1 MFEKEGLNK
10 IKPKVY
16 LAGPLF
22 SEAERT
28 FNHNLKKLL
37 TPYFDVYLPQED
49 GGLMVDMIREGMSPK
64 LAAQKVFDGDIK
76 AMEKCDVFLMILDGR
91 AVDEGA
97 SFELGFSYA
106 HEKPCYGLKTDPR
119 QLLAT
124 GNNPM
129 IDCPLEHIFQSV
141 DDLIEWARS
150 LVEQKERLER
160 NTAQYVEELV

>member
-1 MFEKEGLNK
+1 MIEIEKRK
-10 IKPKVY
+10 KPKVY

-28 FNHNLKKLL
+28 FNHNLKRLL

-49 GGLMVDMIREGMSPK
+49 GGLMVDMIREGMDPT

-106 HEKPCYGLKTDPR
+106 HNKPCYGLKTDPR

-129 IDCPLEHIFQSV
+129 IDCPLKHIFQSV
-141 DDLIEWARS
+141 DELIDWARS
-150 LVEQKERLER
+150 FVEQKERLER
-160 NTAQYVEELV
+160 NKAQYVEELV